1 MTWIFLSIIIGG
13 VMSLLMTPFFIK
25 FQKNKKIGE
34 RIRIDGPKTHS
45 AKAGTPSMGGLV
57 FVLSSMVAFTIVSLI
72 KYYRHEVYSVEGI
85 FIMSVLLLCSFI
97 GFIDDYIALKMQRSL
112 GLRWWVKI
120 SLLAVVCI
128 YFILFSKYILNT
140 GTYLNIP
147 LTNIKIEMGNWYYTI
162 VVLIIISTTN
172 AVNLTDGLDG
182 LATGASSIVL
192 AVFSFIAF
200 LEWSVPDVSVS
211 YAVDVAVV
219 SGGTLAACIGFLWW
233 NTAPAE
239 IFMGDTGSF
248 GLGGL
253 IAAVAIILKQEILLI
268 VIGGLF
274 VIEALS
280 VIIQVL
286 WFKMFKRRVFKM
298 APIHHHF
305 ELLEWPEIKII
316 IRFWIVC
323 MLFAGIGFFIYYL
336 KFID

>member
-13 VMSLLMTPFFIK
+13 LLSLLATPLFIK

-34 RIRIDGPKTHS
+34 KIRIDGPKTHS
-45 AKAGTPSMGGLV
+45 VKTGTPTMGGII
-57 FVLSSMVAFTIVSLI
+57 FVLSSITAFTAVSLI
-72 KYYRHEVYSVEGI
+72 KYYRHEVYSIEGI
-85 FIMSVLLLCSFI
+85 FALSILLLCSLI
-97 GFIDDYIALKMQRSL
+97 GFIDDYMALKKQRSL
-112 GLRWWVKI
+112 GLRGWVKI
-120 SLLAVVCI
+120 SLLAVVCV
-128 YFILFSKYILNT
+128 YFILFSKYILDA
-140 GTYLNIP
+140 GTYIGIP
-147 LTNIKIEMGNWYYTI
+147 FTDMKIEMGNWYYII

-182 LATGASSIVL
+182 LAAGASSIVL
-192 AVFSFIAF
+192 AVFCFIAF
-200 LEWSVPDVSVS
+200 LEWSVLDIS
-211 YAVDVAVV
+211 YGIDIAVV
-219 SGGTLAACIGFLWW
+219 GGGTLAACIGFLWW

-239 IFMGDTGSF
+239 IFMGDTGSL

-274 VIEALS
+274 VIETLS

-286 WFKMFKRRVFKM
+286 WFKIFKKRVFKM

-305 ELLEWPEIKII
+305 ELLGWLEIKVI
-316 IRFWIVC
+316 IRFWLVC
-323 MLFAGIGFFIYYL
+323 ILFAGVGFFIYYL

>member
-13 VMSLLMTPFFIK
+13 LVSLLVTPLFIK
-25 FQKNKKIGE
+25 FQKNKRIGE
-34 RIRIDGPKTHS
+34 KIRIDGPKTHS
-45 AKAGTPSMGGLV
+45 AKSGTPTMGGLI
-57 FVLSSMVAFTIVSLI
+57 FVIASVVAFSVVTLI
-72 KYYRHEVYSVEGI
+72 KYYRYDVYSIEGI
-85 FIMSVLLLCSFI
+85 FVISILLLCSFI
-97 GFIDDYIALKMQRSL
+97 GFIDDYMALKMQRSL

-120 SLLAVVCI
+120 FLLSIVCL
-128 YFILFSKYILNT
+128 YFILFSKYLLNT
-140 GTYLNIP
+140 GTYINIP
-147 LTNIKIEMGNWYYTI
+147 FTSMQVELGNWYYII

-182 LATGASSIVL
+182 LAAGTSSIVL
-192 AVFSFIAF
+192 AAFSFIAF
-200 LEWSVPDVSVS
+200 LEWSVLHVP
-211 YAVDVAVV
+211 YGVDVAVV

-233 NTAPAE
+233 NTTPAE
-239 IFMGDTGSF
+239 IFMGDTGAF

-268 VIGGLF
+268 IIGGLF

-286 WFKMFKRRVFKM
+286 WFKIRKRRVFKM

-305 ELLEWPEIKII
+305 ELLGWPEIKII
-316 IRFWIVC
+316 IRFWLVC
-323 MLFAGIGFFIYYL
+323 ILFAGVGFFIYYL

>member
-13 VMSLLMTPFFIK
+13 IMSLLLTPLFIK
-25 FQKNKKIGE
+25 FQKNKQIGE

-45 AKAGTPSMGGLV
+45 AKTGTPTMGGLV
-57 FVLSSMVAFTIVSLI
+57 FVLSSMAAFIIVSMI
-72 KYYRHEVYSVEGI
+72 KYYRHEDYSIEGI
-85 FIMSVLLLCSFI
+85 FIISVLLLCSFI

-112 GLRWWVKI
+112 GLRWWVKM
-120 SLLAVVCI
+120 SLLAVVCV
-128 YFILFSKYILNT
+128 YFILFSKFILNSA
-140 GTYLNIP
+140 TYLSIP
-147 LTNIKIEMGNWYYTI
+147 FTSINVELGNWYYVI

-182 LATGASSIVL
+182 LAAGASSIVL

-200 LEWSVPDVSVS
+200 LEWSVLDVP
-211 YAVDVAVV
+211 YAVDIAVV

-239 IFMGDTGSF
+239 IFMGDTGAF

-253 IAAVAIILKQEILLI
+253 IAAVAIILNQEILLI
-268 VIGGLF
+268 VIGGIF
-274 VIEALS
+274 VIETLS

-286 WFKMFKRRVFKM
+286 WFKMFKKRVFKM

-323 MLFAGIGFFIYYL
+323 ILFAGVGFFVYYL

>member
-1 MTWIFLSIIIGG
+1 MIGG
-13 VMSLLMTPFFIK
+13 IMSLMITPLFIK
-25 FQKNKKIGE
+25 FQRNKKIGK

-45 AKAGTPSMGGLV
+45 VKSGTPTMGGLV
-57 FVLSSMVAFTIVSLI
+57 FVFSSLVSYAIVSLI
-72 KYYRHEVYSVEGI
+72 QYYRYGDYSIEGVFAVSI
-85 FIMSVLLLCSFI
+85 LLLCSFI
-97 GFIDDYIALKMQRSL
+97 GFIDDYIAIKKQKSL

-120 SLLAVVCI
+120 VLLSIVCV
-128 YFILFSKYILNT
+128 YFILFSKYLLDID
-140 GTYLNIP
+140 TYLSIP
-147 LTNIKIEMGNWYYTI
+147 FTSIKVEMGNWYYII

-182 LATGASSIVL
+182 LAAGASSIVL
-192 AVFSFIAF
+192 GIFCLIAF
-200 LEWSVPDVSVS
+200 LEWNVLGVNSAIDI
-211 YAVDVAVV
+211 AVAC
-219 SGGTLAACIGFLWW
+219 GGTLAACIGFLWW

-274 VIEALS
+274 VIETLS

-286 WFKMFKRRVFKM
+286 CFKMFKRRVFKM

-305 ELLEWPEIKII
+305 ELLGWPEIKII

-323 MLFAGIGFFIYYL
+323 ILFAGVGFFIYYL
-336 KFID
+336 RFID

>member
-13 VMSLLMTPFFIK
+13 LVSLLITPFFIK
-25 FQKNKKIGE
+25 FQKNKRIGE
-34 RIRIDGPKTHS
+34 KIRVDGPKAHS
-45 AKAGTPSMGGLV
+45 AKSGTPTMGGLI
-57 FVLSSMVAFTIVSLI
+57 FVIASVIAFSAVTLI
-72 KYYRHEVYSVEGI
+72 KYYRYDVYSIEGI
-85 FIMSVLLLCSFI
+85 FVISILLLCSFI
-97 GFIDDYIALKMQRSL
+97 GFIDDYMALKMQRSL

-120 SLLAVVCI
+120 FLLSIVCL
-128 YFILFSKYILNT
+128 YFILFSKYLLQT

-147 LTNIKIEMGNWYYTI
+147 FTALQVELGNWYYII

-182 LATGASSIVL
+182 LAAGTSSIVL
-192 AVFSFIAF
+192 AAFTFIAF
-200 LEWSVPDVSVS
+200 LEWSVLHVP
-211 YAVDVAVV
+211 YGVDVAVV
-219 SGGTLAACIGFLWW
+219 SGGALAACIGFLWW

-239 IFMGDTGSF
+239 VFMGDTGAF

-286 WFKMFKRRVFKM
+286 WFKIRRRRVFKM

-305 ELLEWPEIKII
+305 ELLGWPEIKII
-316 IRFWIVC
+316 IRFWLVC
-323 MLFAGIGFFIYYL
+323 ILFAGVGFFIYYL

>member
-13 VMSLLMTPFFIK
+13 VISLLTTPLFVK

-34 RIRIDGPKTHS
+34 KIRIDGPKTHS
-45 AKAGTPSMGGLV
+45 VKTGTPTMGGII
-57 FVLSSMVAFTIVSLI
+57 FVLSSITAFTIVSLI
-72 KYYRHEVYSVEGI
+72 KYYRWHEVYSIEGMFVLSI
-85 FIMSVLLLCSFI
+85 LLLCSLI
-97 GFIDDYIALKMQRSL
+97 GFIDDYMALKKQRSL
-112 GLRWWVKI
+112 GIRGWVKI
-120 SLLAVVCI
+120 SLLAIVCL
-128 YFILFSKYILNT
+128 YFILFSKYILNVS
-140 GTYLNIP
+140 TYIGIP
-147 LTNIKIEMGNWYYTI
+147 FTDIKVELGNWYYII

-182 LATGASSIVL
+182 LAAGTSSIVL
-192 AVFSFIAF
+192 AVFCFIAF
-200 LEWSVPDVSVS
+200 LEGSILGVS
-211 YAVDVAVV
+211 YGIDIAVV

-274 VIEALS
+274 VIETLS
-280 VIIQVL
+280 VIIQVF
-286 WFKMFKRRVFKM
+286 WFKVFKKRVFKM

-305 ELLEWPEIKII
+305 ELLGWLEIKVI
-316 IRFWIVC
+316 IRFWLVC
-323 MLFAGIGFFIYYL
+323 VLFAGVGFFIYYL

>member
-13 VMSLLMTPFFIK
+13 LISLLVTPLFIK
-25 FQKNKKIGE
+25 FQRNKKIGE
-34 RIRIDGPKTHS
+34 RIRVDGPRTHS
-45 AKAGTPSMGGLV
+45 IKTGTPTMGGLV
-57 FVLSSMVAFTIVSLI
+57 FVLSSITAFSIVSLI
-72 KYYRHEVYSVEGI
+72 KYYRHGVYSLEGI
-85 FIMSVLLLCSFI
+85 FVISILLLCSFI
-97 GFIDDYIALKMQRSL
+97 GFIDDYMALKMQRSL

-120 SLLAVVCI
+120 FLLGVVCV
-128 YFILFSKYILNT
+128 YFILFSKYLLNT
-140 GTYLNIP
+140 PTYISIP
-147 LTNIKIEMGNWYYTI
+147 FTTLRVEAGNWYYAL
-162 VVLIIISTTN
+162 VVLIVISTTN

-182 LATGASSIVL
+182 LAVGTSSIVL

-200 LEWSVPDVSVS
+200 LEWSVLDVSYGVDI
-211 YAVDVAVV
+211 AVI

-239 IFMGDTGSF
+239 IFMGDTGAF

-268 VIGGLF
+268 IIGGFF
-274 VIEALS
+274 VVEALS
-280 VIIQVL
+280 VLIQIL
-286 WFKMFKRRVFKM
+286 WFKISKKRVFKM

-305 ELLEWPEIKII
+305 ELLGWPEIKII